1 MATIEQIRAL
11 VADPRTDSEEPLFPD
26 SHYEVL
32 LSLDD
37 NIYRIAADA
46 ARTIAFYYADKV
58 TVKAGDVSVQNQQ
71 KAERYQALAKD
82 YDQRAREGGGSSG
95 GTGSTAYGEPA
106 FTGVSLSEMAIVQSD
121 PDRYPSAFYL
131 GVYDNDTD
139 FLNEE
144 S

>member
-11 VADPRTDSEEPLFPD
+11 VADPKTDSGEPLFPD

-82 YDQRAREGGGSSG
+82 YDQRAREGAGYTG
-95 GTGSTAYGEPA
+95 GTYLTAYGEPA
-106 FTGVSLSEMAIVQSD
+106 FTGVSLSEIESVQSD
-121 PDRYPSAFYL
+121 TDRYPSSFYL
-131 GVYDNDTD
+131 GVNDNNTD
-139 FLNEE
+139 FVDEDV
-144 S
+144 

>member
-1 MATIEQIRAL
+1 MATVEQIRAL
-11 VADPRTDSEEPLFPD
+11 VADPKTETGDTLFPD
-26 SHYEVL
+26 SHYETL
-32 LSLDD
+32 LSLDS
-37 NIYRIAADA
+37 NIFRVAADA

-58 TVKAGDVSVQNQQ
+58 SVKAGSVAVENQQ

-106 FTGVSLSEMAIVQSD
+106 FTGVSLSEIASVRSD
-121 PDRYPSAFYL
+121 PDRYPSSFYL
-131 GVYDNDTD
+131 GINDNDTD